1 MYYAT
6 PVQPKIGTDKIIQR
20 YTHSTWFV
28 YTLRKW
34 FQMFTPW
41 QLEIFAKISSN
52 TSPTQPD
59 FYYINK
65 IWFQDSTPAQP
76 EIFVD
81 DMVDTTLAHPGFH
94 NICRISAKISLYTTL
109 AQPDFYY
116 INKIWFQDSTLT
128 QPEIFISRVRWLISP
143 CTPKP

>member
-1 MYYAT
+1 MCYAA
-6 PVQPKIGTDKIIQR
+6 PVQPKIGIDKIIQR
-20 YTHSTWFV
+20 YIHLTWFF

-34 FQMFTPW
+34 FQRFTPG
-41 QLEIFAKISSN
+41 QPEISAKISLY
-52 TSPTQPD
+52 TTLAQPD

-109 AQPDFYY
+109 APDFYY

-128 QPEIFISRVRWLISP
+128 QPEIFMVRWLISR

>member
-1 MYYAT
+1 MCYAS
-6 PVQPKIGTDKIIQR
+6 PKIGIDKIIQC
-20 YTHSTWFV
+20 YIHLTWFF

-34 FQMFTPW
+34 FQMFTPG
-41 QLEIFAKISSN
+41 QPEISAKISLY
-52 TSPTQPD
+52 TTLAQPD

-128 QPEIFISRVRWLISP
+128 QPEIFISMVRWLISR

>member
-1 MYYAT
+1 MCYAA
-6 PVQPKIGTDKIIQR
+6 PNIGIDKIIQC
-20 YTHSTWFV
+20 YIHLTWFF

-34 FQMFTPW
+34 FQMFTPG
-41 QLEIFAKISSN
+41 QPEISAKISLY
-52 TSPTQPD
+52 TTLAQPD

-128 QPEIFISRVRWLISP
+128 QPEIFISMVRWLISR